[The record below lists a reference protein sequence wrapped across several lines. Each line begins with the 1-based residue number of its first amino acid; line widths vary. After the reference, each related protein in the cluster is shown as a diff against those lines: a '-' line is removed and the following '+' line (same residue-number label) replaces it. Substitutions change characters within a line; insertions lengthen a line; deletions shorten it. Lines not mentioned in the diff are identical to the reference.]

1 MKKTAIIKTAIFYDA
16 ENIIQEDNVHRV
28 IDCVKNE
35 TLKDNIIFNGAYADW
50 GMQKNEQREIFI
62 NSGIALKQS
71 ISYQRLNETFKNASD
86 ISLCIDAMEVILKNK
101 DLKKIIIISG
111 DGGLIN
117 LIIKAKEY
125 GIDVVVVSIS
135 SKLNKNVNQYANKVI
150 IADFNYSNYEKFLW
164 SFCKKNLEMEANDFL
179 IKIINAS
186 LSKTQIKNNQFF
198 IDKFIETI
206 KKSISSEKAKIIK
219 NLIYSLPDKNKQYM
233 IIKYLSQDILILTEN
248 GFKK

>member
-1 MKKTAIIKTAIFYDA
+1 MKKTAIIKVAIFYDA
-16 ENIIQEDNVHRV
+16 ENIIQEDNLHRV

-71 ISYQRLNETFKNASD
+71 ISYQRLNATFKNASD

-101 DLKKIIIISG
+101 DLKKNIIISG

-125 GIDVVVVSIS
+125 GIDVVVVSI
-135 SKLNKNVNQYANKVI
+135 KLNKNVTQYANKVI

-179 IKIINAS
+179 IKIINNS

-198 IDKFIETI
+198 IDKFLETI
-206 KKSISSEKAKIIK
+206 KKSISLEKAEIVKK
-219 NLIYSLPDKNKQYM
+219 LIYSLPDKNKQYM
-233 IIKYLSQDILILTEN
+233 IVKQLSQDILILTEN
-248 GFKK
+248 DR